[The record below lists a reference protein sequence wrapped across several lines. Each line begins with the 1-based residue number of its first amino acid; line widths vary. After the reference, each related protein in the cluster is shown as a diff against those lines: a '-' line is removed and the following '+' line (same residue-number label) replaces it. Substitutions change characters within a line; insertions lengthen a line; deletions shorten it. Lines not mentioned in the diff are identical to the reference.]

1 MGKWPEMFRQVE
13 GQCHVQWVG
22 HFSSRLERK
31 IWKERK
37 RKNAKVTQRFLQ
49 LGSLAN
55 GAHIGIKGK
64 SEPGLLW
71 RERLSYFK
79 TELKLLIFSSRKIDY
94 TILFYINFNIFFN
107 KKLDS
112 GVQLETLKNDL
123 LKMTGPRSTLNY
135 TAVSLRKLN
144 HEETRMNILD

>member
-37 RKNAKVTQRFLQ
+37 RKNVKVTQRFLQ

-79 TELKLLIFSSRKIDY
+79 TELKLLIFSSRKIVVY
-94 TILFYINFNIFFN
+94 SVF
-107 KKLDS
+107 
-112 GVQLETLKNDL
+112 
-123 LKMTGPRSTLNY
+123 KMKGLCH
-135 TAVSLRKLN
+135 VL
-144 HEETRMNILD
+144 